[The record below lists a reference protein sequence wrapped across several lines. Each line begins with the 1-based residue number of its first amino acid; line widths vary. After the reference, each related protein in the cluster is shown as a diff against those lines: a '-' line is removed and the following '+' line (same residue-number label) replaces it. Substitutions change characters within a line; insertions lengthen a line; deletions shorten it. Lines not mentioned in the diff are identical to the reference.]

1 MADSIKEQRNKIA
14 QVVESDSSLIGEMVS
29 RLSVSSR
36 RDRQN
41 ASSVL
46 SLIASRNP
54 QALVEHVDSFVD
66 ALNRPEAQTRWEC
79 LDALTYLNEVD
90 SSVFEKAMP
99 GAESALFDEGSG
111 SLHLAAIRFLCKAGS
126 TSSERSMKA
135 WPLIDEAIQCYH
147 GDFEF
152 QDMLNAVAVFAEGDI
167 DDEVKTELKN
177 RLSFDANNGK
187 GILKKRSRQII
198 DSLS

>member
-90 SSVFEKAMP
+90 FSVFEKAMP

-111 SLHLAAIRFLCKAGS
+111 SLHLSAIRFLCKAGS

-167 DDEVKTELKN
+167 DVEVKTELKN

-187 GILKKRSRQII
+187 GILKKRSQQII

>member
-54 QALVEHVDSFVD
+54 QALVEYVDSFVD

-99 GAESALFDEGSG
+99 GAESALFDEGPG
-111 SLHLAAIRFLCKAGS
+111 SLHLSAIRFLCKAGS